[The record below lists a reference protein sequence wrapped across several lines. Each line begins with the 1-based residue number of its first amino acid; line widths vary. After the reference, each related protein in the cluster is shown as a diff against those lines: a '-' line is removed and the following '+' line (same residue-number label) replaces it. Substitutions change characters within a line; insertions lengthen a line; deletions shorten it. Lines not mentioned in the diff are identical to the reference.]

1 VALKITESVLD
12 TMFHLLREELG
23 KDLRG
28 KAGSLLLLP
37 AFKRFKRRVDPSEY
51 GGAPLLGVNG
61 VCVISHGR
69 STGKAIK
76 NAVRAAGECVA
87 NKVIPHIREGI
98 ALA

>member
-1 VALKITESVLD
+1 
-12 TMFHLLREELG
+12 MGRN
-23 KDLRG
+23 LRG
-28 KAGSLLLLP
+28 RAGSFLLLP
-37 AFKRFKRRVDPSEY
+37 AFKRFRRRVDPSEF

-76 NAVRAAGECVA
+76 NAVRAAGECVT

-98 ALA
+98 ALS